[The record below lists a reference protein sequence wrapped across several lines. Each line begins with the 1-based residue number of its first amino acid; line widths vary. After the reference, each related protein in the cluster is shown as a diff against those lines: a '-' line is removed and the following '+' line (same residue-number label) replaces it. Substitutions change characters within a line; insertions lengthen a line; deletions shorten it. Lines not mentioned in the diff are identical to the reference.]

1 MTFTSHTSMGPLEY
15 SSFSNSQTSGI
26 SETDISNA
34 MNTQLCNLTA
44 LAWWPFTKDWQ
55 NKHLSLGKS
64 PMCSLY
70 VLANYLLL
78 CLNMSELVKLQGS
91 VSLQMLHHHLKMKTA
106 MKGHRN
112 SKKKKICWNTITSNC
127 FIQ

>member
-1 MTFTSHTSMGPLEY
+1 
-15 SSFSNSQTSGI
+15 
-26 SETDISNA
+26 
-34 MNTQLCNLTA
+34 
-44 LAWWPFTKDWQ
+44 
-55 NKHLSLGKS
+55 
-64 PMCSLY
+64 MCSLY

-112 SKKKKICWNTITSNC
+112 NKKKENLLKHHYFKLFHTVKDRNINI
-127 FIQ
+127 FIL